1 MPDLF
6 SEVWRSEAY
15 MATISSTA
23 WRGKW
28 RTQSVLAGQN
38 NSYILWRPPPLFLRV
53 NAAEAPEITV
63 GSTKAKKPHTGSEEE
78 VSLQQSMELSDVIHT
93 RVSGIAF
100 QNKSSSAPPFDTI
113 CYDIDCAWEKIF
125 SI

>member
-1 MPDLF
+1 M
-6 SEVWRSEAY
+6 
-15 MATISSTA
+15 
-23 WRGKW
+23 
-28 RTQSVLAGQN
+28 LAGQN
-38 NSYILWRPPPLFLRV
+38 NSYILRRPPPFLRV

-63 GSTKAKKPHTGSEEE
+63 GTTKAKKPHTGSEEE

-113 CYDIDCAWEKIF
+113 CYDIAVLERKYFQFKLRIH
-125 SI
+125 